1 MFDSIDSITMETIK
15 VLIPII
21 AVVFNSLNV
30 KIYII
35 IVINATTFH
44 EQKLHVYR
52 NTQFQFFIYHVCYE
66 MLYRKTCDVHVLLNI
81 RIIHVC
87 SILSRK

>member
-15 VLIPII
+15 VLITII

-30 KIYII
+30 KIYTI

-44 EQKLHVYR
+44 EQKLHA
-52 NTQFQFFIYHVCYE
+52 
-66 MLYRKTCDVHVLLNI
+66 
-81 RIIHVC
+81 
-87 SILSRK
+87 

>member
-15 VLIPII
+15 VLITII
-21 AVVFNSLNV
+21 AVVFMPKNV
-30 KIYII
+30 NIYII
-35 IVINATTFH
+35 IVLNATTFH
-44 EQKLHVYR
+44 EQKFNVYR

-66 MLYRKTCDVHVLLNI
+66 TLYLKTCDVHVLFNI
-81 RIIHVC
+81 RIIHIF